1 MEHILVQAVFFLS
14 WLGVALAATDEP
26 GGIAAAVTIAVL
38 FFVAGTAVFIYDQ
51 RFRDYGNADEE
62 DGKK

>member
-26 GGIAAAVTIAVL
+26 GIAGAVTIAVL